1 MNLQIISLRLSEIKV
16 DFSLSSRMAFFDGKI
31 APISGIDIGA
41 IRSRFCGRSFQRG
54 YFRRSPNT
62 VLNRDIMLCRSV
74 SDWLPKPVTLS
85 PALTR
90 FDILADSAK

>member
-16 DFSLSSRMAFFDGKI
+16 DFSLSSHMAFFDGKI
-31 APISGIDIGA
+31 APLSGIDIGA
-41 IRSRFCGRSFQRG
+41 IRSRFCGLSFQRG

-85 PALTR
+85 LALTR